1 MKSYTKKIPLFF
13 LLLALVLSIS
23 ACGSSAEKEM
33 KPSADWSR
41 SVAVG
46 ESVNGSTG
54 LSVENGGQRVHIIWP
69 YDTDEGIRL
78 HYVQLDPSVQPLV
91 ESDLDL
97 AGQIKAPRLV
107 VSGQDYLHL
116 FWSSREAGTPDWE
129 LYYQRLEEDGQ
140 LSGAPTRLSP
150 PGVVIGEYTA
160 ISDQA
165 GGAVLTWGKG
175 SAGDLYILHLG
186 QDGSILSGPEIYTSQ
201 GESPTVRLDAEGN
214 LHLAWRQG
222 GDIYYAVTGLDQ
234 LDAIQGSRV
243 ASLTLGTGVSLS
255 GPIVGVTHDWVY
267 LLWSLLSQ
275 SGMEAGTASTEY
287 VASPRGSMD
296 FSNPERIWIPS
307 EEEITYRPY
316 QSSLGLT
323 QLADVAQVPS
333 QASDFILHPNTLES
347 QESEMVVALGV
358 NQQLRLDLQL
368 QIATLVLK
376 DGQVQGFSMAG
387 KTDHLSDDAVIAADT
402 QGNLHLIWREGAGGH
417 KVFYAS
423 TAPQARAELDRIN
436 TGDVVGAALQGGM
449 ESFVSIALLPVIGF
463 GWLLPGLLVVGT
475 YKLFREHEN
484 MRDPVSW
491 IPLIIAVAMYE
502 GLKIVTLPT
511 MTSYVPFSAWLEIP
525 NAWDA
530 PLRFG
535 MPVLI
540 FLIALFV
547 AYRMQKRYSAST
559 LVFYMALGLT
569 DAVLSLAIYGVNFL
583 GVF

>member
-1 MKSYTKKIPLFF
+1 MKSYLKKFPLFF
-13 LLLALVLSIS
+13 LSLVLVLSIS

-78 HYVQLDPSVQPLV
+78 HYVQLGQSAQPIV

-97 AGQIKAPRLV
+97 AGQLKAPRLV
-107 VSGQDYLHL
+107 SSGQGYLHL

-129 LYYQRLEEDGQ
+129 LYYQRLEEDGR
-140 LSGAPTRLSP
+140 LSETPRRLSP
-150 PGVVIGEYTA
+150 PGAVIGEYTA

-186 QDGSILSGPEIYTSQ
+186 QDGSILSGPEIFASQ
-201 GESPTVRLDAEGN
+201 GESPNVRLDTDRN
-214 LHLAWRQG
+214 IHLVWRQG
-222 GDIYYAVTGLDQ
+222 ADIFYATTGLDE
-234 LDAIQGSRV
+234 LDAIQGTRV
-243 ASLTLGTGVSLS
+243 TNLTLGTGVSLA
-255 GPIVGVTHDWVY
+255 GPVVGVTNEWVY
-267 LLWSLLSQ
+267 IFWSLLSQ
-275 SGMEAGTASTEY
+275 SGTEAGTASTEY
-287 VASPRGSMD
+287 AASPRGSVN
-296 FSNPERIWIPS
+296 FSNPERIWIPA
-307 EEEITYRPY
+307 EEEILFNPY

-323 QLADVAQVPS
+323 QLASVAQVPS
-333 QASDFILHPNTLES
+333 QSSDYILHPNTIER
-347 QESEMVVALGV
+347 QEPEMVVALAV
-358 NQQLRLDLQL
+358 NQQLRLDVQL

-376 DGQVQGFSMAG
+376 DGQIQGYSMAG
-387 KTDHLSDDAVIAADT
+387 KTDRISDDAVIAADS
-402 QGNLHLIWREGAGGH
+402 QGNLHLVWREGAGGN
-417 KVFYAS
+417 KVFYA
-423 TAPQARAELDRIN
+423 TTEPQARAELDRIN
-436 TGDVVGAALQGGM
+436 TGDMIGAALQGGM

-463 GWLLPGLLVVGT
+463 GWLLPGLLVVGI
-475 YKLFREHEN
+475 YKLFRDYEN
-484 MRDPVSW
+484 MHDLVSW
-491 IPLIIAVAMYE
+491 IPLIIAILMYE
-502 GLKIVTLPT
+502 GLKWVTLPT

-525 NAWDA
+525 GAWDA

-535 MPVLI
+535 MPILI

-569 DAVLSLAIYGVNFL
+569 DAILSLAIYGVNFL